1 MASIDCLDPQTR
13 SGGKSKSSM
22 RLIALNFCAEFD
34 QTLFDLIL
42 KLHIFQ
48 WPNGNYGLVMDLK
61 KLDSDEQTS
70 DDDKAERL
78 KRLKPTNVKV
88 IGAL

>member
-1 MASIDCLDPQTR
+1 
-13 SGGKSKSSM
+13 
-22 RLIALNFCAEFD
+22 
-34 QTLFDLIL
+34 
-42 KLHIFQ
+42 
-48 WPNGNYGLVMDLK
+48 MDLK